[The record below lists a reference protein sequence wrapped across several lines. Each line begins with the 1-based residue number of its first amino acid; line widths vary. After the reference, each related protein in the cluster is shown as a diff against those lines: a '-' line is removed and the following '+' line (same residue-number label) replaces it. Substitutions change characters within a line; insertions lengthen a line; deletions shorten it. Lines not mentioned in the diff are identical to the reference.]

1 MVNMDTIL
9 PLIFNAHS
17 KMSKKQEKR
26 SEVKIWLI
34 SKMLYIL
41 KIVIKTPLKTLE

>member
-17 KMSKKQEKR
+17 KTSKKQEEMT
-26 SEVKIWLI
+26 EVQ
-34 SKMLYIL
+34 IL
-41 KIVIKTPLKTLE
+41 MI